1 MSLRRVRDGR
11 LEDFFREPV
20 VLIARQLMDAE
31 ISGEIGA
38 GAGRGHARD
47 QGHASEWCHP
57 RPWERWVGEIG
68 LLLTRMR
75 QGSYLASFPGPRRR
89 SEHAI
94 VTVVLEA

>member
-31 ISGEIGA
+31 ISGETAQELDEVTPETRVTHRNGVTR
-38 GAGRGHARD
+38 GRGSGGLAR
-47 QGHASEWCHP
+47 S
-57 RPWERWVGEIG
+57 G